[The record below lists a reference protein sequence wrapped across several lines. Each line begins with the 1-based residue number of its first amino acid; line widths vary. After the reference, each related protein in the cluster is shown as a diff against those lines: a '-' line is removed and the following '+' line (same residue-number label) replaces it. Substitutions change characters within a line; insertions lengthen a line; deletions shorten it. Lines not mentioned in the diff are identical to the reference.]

1 MLLIQQHPYH
11 KYQEIV
17 IVPTGAYPSD
27 YTSLEIM
34 INSSTFHIANL
45 TVRFVVSILV
55 TGMTSRSTVTSLEG
69 ISLTPLFRLSLRFAL
84 ASRVSRS
91 FHSVNCCR
99 RFCDLAYANAGV
111 GLKPIPLSPVPSSSG
126 SVDGSTRC
134 PVISLSR
141 HVRVDIGGDGDL
153 ARGWGCE
160 DDRFCA
166 RSFSCVDIDGCDL
179 VVAGDETKLVVCAK
193 EAISGNKRGCD
204 D

>member
-1 MLLIQQHPYH
+1 MLLIQHHPYH
-11 KYQEIV
+11 KYHEIV

-91 FHSVNCCR
+91 FHSSPR
-99 RFCDLAYANAGV
+99 V
-111 GLKPIPLSPVPSSSG
+111 GL
-126 SVDGSTRC
+126 R
-134 PVISLSR
+134 R
-141 HVRVDIGGDGDL
+141 
-153 ARGWGCE
+153 
-160 DDRFCA
+160 
-166 RSFSCVDIDGCDL
+166 RSILRAKLFVCGYRRLRFSCCGRRNKTGGLRERSDIWQQAGLRRLRGLWYHPRDLHLGCRSNSIYML
-179 VVAGDETKLVVCAK
+179 PICIAVRCFV
-193 EAISGNKRGCD
+193 GCIYF
-204 D
+204 